1 MSNSRAFQYFVRLY
15 FALAVPLW
23 LVLSGV
29 RLLLGEQFLQLEYR
43 RPGFPADAYGFD
55 IEDRIDYGPFA
66 VNFLFIGEAIDYLA
80 SLRLPGEKCWNQA
93 PGVADCP
100 LFNERELRHMADVKR
115 ATTLAFALAIISAL
129 VGACTALASRHNEG
143 LRSDMAVGV
152 RRGCQLALFSIVF
165 LAILS
170 LTAWDRAFDAFHD
183 VFFAA
188 GTWRF
193 PFSDSLIRLYPE
205 QLFIDAALLI
215 AAFVSLSAVALLRL
229 LALRER
235 RARTRD

>member
-1 MSNSRAFQYFVRLY
+1 MIDSRAIKQIVRLY
-15 FALAVPLW
+15 FSIAVPLW

-29 RLLLGEQFLQLEYR
+29 RLLLSEQFLHLEYR
-43 RPGFPADAYGFD
+43 RPGFPTDVYGFD
-55 IEDRIDYGPFA
+55 IEDRMDYGPLA
-66 VNFLFIGEAIDYLA
+66 VNFLFNDEDIVYLA
-80 SLRLPGEKCWNQA
+80 LLRMPRDKCWNPA
-93 PGVADCP
+93 PGAVDCP

-115 ATTLAFALAIISAL
+115 ATTLAFALAIISAIIG
-129 VGACTALASRHNEG
+129 VSTAIASWKREE
-143 LRSDMAVGV
+143 LRSEIAVGV
-152 RRGCQLALFSIVF
+152 QRGCQLALFSIAC

-205 QLFIDAALLI
+205 QLFIDATLLI
-215 AAFVSLSAVALLRL
+215 AAFASLSAASLLRL
-229 LALRER
+229 LTLRER
-235 RARTRD
+235 RADA